1 MIDSLNNMEKVNDT
15 LALANDCMANITDLT
30 DRITSS
36 VNTWVDL
43 QRDIHLMDVQFNAY
57 VATLDNNLEKYK
69 ISAPIVQA
77 QLDNLNKMMDRIL
90 DKVLGMDAE
99 SEKEMDFKMKLME
112 SLDSYTDK
120 LATMMVKLL

>member
-1 MIDSLNNMEKVNDT
+1 MIDSLNNMEKVNNA

-57 VATLDNNLEKYK
+57 VATLDNNLEKYR

>member
-57 VATLDNNLEKYK
+57 VATLDNNLEKYR

>member
-1 MIDSLNNMEKVNDT
+1 MIDSLNNMKKVNDT

-99 SEKEMDFKMKLME
+99 LEKEMDFKMKLME